1 MLQHL
6 FLTERAGKI
15 ARIPYERPAEGVIDL
30 SAYWTERQA
39 EAVYRAPAEVRRTV
53 ARNIHDISTALE
65 TTRDAIRTAVAH
77 RLLEEA
83 LDALEELTR
92 CTFGGADEAAPIVR
106 TCFSARRRE
115 IVQEMYDLICRAY
128 EQQTG
133 VRVPRPEQQRA

>member
-1 MLQHL
+1 MLQHV
-6 FLTERAGKI
+6 FLTERAGKV
-15 ARIPYERPAEGVIDL
+15 ARIPYKRPAESVIDL
-30 SAYWTERQA
+30 SAYWTERQ
-39 EAVYRAPAEVRRTV
+39 AEVRRTV

-133 VRVPRPEQQRA
+133 VCVPRPEQQRA